1 MGCNS
6 RADVVYSLLGA
17 LERVLAQ
24 FGVVVAPGAATAAA
38 QQAYAAGN

>member
-1 MGCNS
+1 
-6 RADVVYSLLGA
+6 
-17 LERVLAQ
+17 VLVQ